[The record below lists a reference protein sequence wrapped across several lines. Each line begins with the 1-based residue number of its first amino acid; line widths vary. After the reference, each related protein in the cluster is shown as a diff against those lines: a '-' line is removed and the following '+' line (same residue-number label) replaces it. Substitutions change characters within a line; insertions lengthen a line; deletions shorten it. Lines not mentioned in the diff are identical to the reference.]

1 MSQTRRIVLPFL
13 LCAAGVAGLHR
24 CSAQDPLP
32 TVVQLPTFQF
42 FNFSGS
48 VLVPDGG
55 GMYLGGNKTS
65 AIGSSRRGL
74 NRSFGQSQGGS
85 QATAHVQIIDLSEMD
100 RQLLGGTP
108 EEFLRR
114 HRNSSTLGNSS
125 TLANS
130 STLDRTSNPDAEGKA
145 LVRHARKLYQRGDE
159 TGAFDT
165 YRMAIAV
172 LRSSRLQELAK
183 IEFRR
188 VFGAAADQSLR
199 SVSLRR

>member
-1 MSQTRRIVLPFL
+1 MIPWTRGIVLPTL
-13 LCAAGVAGLHR
+13 LWAVGVVGLHH

-42 FNFSGS
+42 FTFSGS

-74 NRSFGQSQGGS
+74 NRSFGQTQGVS
-85 QATAHVQIIDLSEMD
+85 QATAHAQIIDLSEMD

-114 HRNSSTLGNSS
+114 HRNASTR
-125 TLANS
+125 
-130 STLDRTSNPDAEGKA
+130 DRTSNPDDEGKA
-145 LVRHARKLYQRGDE
+145 LIRHARKLYQRGDAS
-159 TGAFDT
+159 GAFDT
-165 YRMAIAV
+165 YRMAIGV

-188 VFGAAADQSLR
+188 VFGVAADQSLR
-199 SVSLRR
+199 SASLRR

>member
-1 MSQTRRIVLPFL
+1 MISRTRRIVLPFL
-13 LCAAGVAGLHR
+13 LWAVGVTGLHH

-42 FNFSGS
+42 FTFSGS

-74 NRSFGQSQGGS
+74 NRSFGQTQGIS

-114 HRNSSTLGNSS
+114 HRNSSTR
-125 TLANS
+125 
-130 STLDRTSNPDAEGKA
+130 DRTSNPDDEGKA
-145 LVRHARKLYQRGDE
+145 LVRHARKLHQRGDV

-165 YRMAIAV
+165 YRMAIGV

-188 VFGAAADQSLR
+188 VFGVAADQSLR
-199 SVSLRR
+199 SASLRR

>member
-1 MSQTRRIVLPFL
+1 MRSRARWIVLLVLFL
-13 LCAAGVAGLHR
+13 ATEATGFHR

-42 FNFSGS
+42 FTFSGS

-74 NRSFGQSQGGS
+74 NRSFGQSQRLS
-85 QATAHVQIIDLSEMD
+85 QATAHAQIIDLNAMD

-108 EEFLRR
+108 KEFLRR
-114 HRNSSTLGNSS
+114 QRNP
-125 TLANS
+125 AV
-130 STLDRTSNPDAEGKA
+130 LDRTSNPDDEGKA
-145 LVRHARKLYQRGDE
+145 LVRHARKLYQRGDK

-165 YRMAIAV
+165 YRMAIGV

-188 VFGAAADQSLR
+188 VFGTAADQSLHTT
-199 SVSLRR
+199 SLGR

>member
-1 MSQTRRIVLPFL
+1 MIFRGRRIALLFL
-13 LCAAGVAGLHR
+13 LSAAGVAGLHQ

-42 FNFSGS
+42 FTFSGS

-55 GMYLGGNKTS
+55 GTYLGGNKTS
-65 AIGSSRRGL
+65 AIGSSRRPL
-74 NRSFGQSQGGS
+74 NRSFGQSQGLS
-85 QATAHVQIIDLSEMD
+85 QATAHVQIIDLNEMD

-114 HRNSSTLGNSS
+114 QRNAVTLE
-125 TLANS
+125 
-130 STLDRTSNPDAEGKA
+130 RTTNRDDEGKA

-165 YRMAIAV
+165 YRMAIGV
-172 LRSSRLQELAK
+172 LRSTRLQELAK
-183 IEFRR
+183 VEFRR
-188 VFGAAADQSLR
+188 VFGTAADQSLR
-199 SVSLRR
+199 TASLRR

>member
-74 NRSFGQSQGGS
+74 NRSFGQSQGIS

-114 HRNSSTLGNSS
+114 HRNSSTL
-125 TLANS
+125 
-130 STLDRTSNPDAEGKA
+130 DRTSNPDDEGKA

-165 YRMAIAV
+165 YRMAIGV

-188 VFGAAADQSLR
+188 VFGTAADQSLR
-199 SVSLRR
+199 SASLRR

>member
-74 NRSFGQSQGGS
+74 NRSFGQSQGVS

-114 HRNSSTLGNSS
+114 HRNSSTL
-125 TLANS
+125 
-130 STLDRTSNPDAEGKA
+130 DRTSNPDDEGKA

-165 YRMAIAV
+165 YRMAIGV

-199 SVSLRR
+199 SASLRR